1 MAADRTDIAHFF
13 SSRDATGEVG
23 SAAAGSKP
31 LFHLR
36 LVDRRIVHLQPAKQG
51 NRHLL
56 EMGCQR
62 RPVRPCDAHRKA
74 GHSAPITADRL

>member
-13 SSRDATGEVG
+13 SSLDATGEVG

-36 LVDRRIVHLQPAKQG
+36 LVDRPFSSRQ
-51 NRHLL
+51 N
-56 EMGCQR
+56 
-62 RPVRPCDAHRKA
+62 KA
-74 GHSAPITADRL
+74 IGTCSKWGAS